1 MGQKDYYAI
10 LGVSRDATLEE
21 IKKAYRGLALKYHP
35 DRNPG
40 DKEAEEK
47 FKEISEAYAVL
58 SDPEKRRAY
67 DAYGS
72 EGLRSFHFG
81 DADDI
86 FSHFMSMFGDA
97 FEDLFGFPR
106 ERRRQ
111 RGKDEEVH
119 VRISLREAARGVERD
134 ITLERDEVCSVCHGS
149 KCAPGTEP
157 SVCPACKGRG
167 RVVHSQ
173 GFFSISTTC
182 PYCKGAGRVI
192 KQPCERCKGRG
203 FEKIAR
209 TIRVEI
215 PKGVETG
222 HVIKI
227 PRAGGQSG
235 YGGVSGDLYVVVQVE
250 EDPHLKRQGEDLLCE
265 VTVSVTDAVL
275 GKKVEIEGVLGKVEV
290 EVPAGIQPGEAIR
303 VRGEG
308 MPRLGGKGRGDLW
321 VRVDVEIPKDP
332 PKEIRKLYEEIRRLE
347 KRSS

>member
-40 DKEAEEK
+40 DKDAEEK

-67 DAYGS
+67 DAYGI
-72 EGLRSFHFG
+72 EGLKSYGFH
-81 DADDI
+81 DAEDI
-86 FSHFMSMFGDA
+86 FSHFMSMFGEA
-97 FEDLFGFPR
+97 FEDFFGFPR
-106 ERRRQ
+106 GRRRQ
-111 RGKDEEVH
+111 KGKDEEVY
-119 VRISLREAARGVERD
+119 VTISLREAAQGVVRE
-134 ITLERDEVCSVCHGS
+134 IPLERDEICSVCHGS
-149 KCAPGTEP
+149 KCAPGTGP
-157 SVCPACKGRG
+157 SVCPACRGRG

-192 KQPCERCKGRG
+192 KEPCERCKGRG
-203 FEKIAR
+203 FEKVAR
-209 TIRVEI
+209 RIKVEI

-222 HVIKI
+222 HVLKV
-227 PRAGGQSG
+227 PRAGGQSE
-235 YGGVSGDLYVVVQVE
+235 YGGISGDLYVIVRVE

-265 VTVSVTDAVL
+265 ITVGVADAVL

-290 EVPAGIQPGEAIR
+290 EVPPGIQPGEAIK
-303 VRGEG
+303 VPGEG
-308 MPRLGGKGRGDLW
+308 MPRLGGRGRGDLW
-321 VRVDVEIPKDP
+321 VRIDVEIPKNP
-332 PKEIRKLYEEIRRLE
+332 PKEIKKLYEEIRRLE
-347 KRSS
+347 KRGS